1 MPLGAPITQAITN
14 GLGLAVEVVS
24 ARRQKSKQPAVVLTE
39 TTLGSSP
46 FSARETDP
54 PVQQEKDITE
64 PLDHGEVEYLPAI
77 SDLDIKDEDKYHD
90 AQESPTEE
98 DEQNWALDDAANALE
113 QPVSEESRQ
122 LSENNT
128 LSVKYGV
135 DGQPSLDSLVAI
147 VLSKCPPITYS
158 PPRLERPVII
168 PQRRPG
174 EAGRGFIRA
183 YAPVLAE
190 SGIPQETFISFLK
203 TFHRA
208 SQASPVLGVIYIS
221 AGIVGIVPHTATLVT
236 SIVVQVAVG
245 AAIELQKRQR
255 SNSFLDEMNEKI
267 FRPRGKYALIMTYK
281 PDATKAVQG
290 KETDI
295 SEMVYKRST
304 KDGFKFAKGKF
315 KRESGTTYAEVNV
328 PESAPL
334 VFPGLEQQSTELGQ
348 IHKVSSGK
356 QSQKFLADYY
366 DRRAQAIYVSRCFC
380 PDPPKM
386 LTRLIR

>member
-14 GLGLAVEVVS
+14 GLGIAVEIVS
-24 ARRQKSKQPAVVLTE
+24 ARRQKLKQPVVVLTQI
-39 TTLGSSP
+39 TSGSSP
-46 FSARETDP
+46 VSVRETDP
-54 PVQQEKDITE
+54 PVQQEKEISKTV
-64 PLDHGEVEYLPAI
+64 DHAEVETLPVI
-77 SDLDIKDEDKYHD
+77 SELDTDDEEKYHD
-90 AQESPTEE
+90 AEESHTEE

-113 QPVSEESRQ
+113 QPVIKEPRKS
-122 LSENNT
+122 SENST
-128 LSVKYGV
+128 ISISIKYGV

-147 VLSKCPPITYS
+147 VLSKCPPITYR
-158 PPRLERPVII
+158 PPFLKHPIII

-174 EAGRGFIRA
+174 AAGRGFIRA

-190 SGIPQETFISFLK
+190 SGIPQETFISLLK

-221 AGIVGIVPHTATLVT
+221 AGIVGLVPHTATMVT
-236 SIVVQVAVG
+236 SIVVQVAIG
-245 AAIELQKRQR
+245 AAMELQKRQR

-267 FRPRGKYALIMTYK
+267 FRPRGKYALVMTYK
-281 PDATKAVQG
+281 PDAKKAVQA
-290 KETDI
+290 KATDI

-315 KRESGTTYAEVNV
+315 KKESGTTYAEVNM

-334 VFPGLEQQSTELGQ
+334 VFPGLEQQSTEIGHIQ
-348 IHKVSSGK
+348 KVSSGK

-366 DRRAQAIYVSRCFC
+366 DRRAQAIYVG
-380 PDPPKM
+380 
-386 LTRLIR
+386 

>member
-14 GLGLAVEVVS
+14 GLGIAVEIVS
-24 ARRQKSKQPAVVLTE
+24 ARRQKSKQPVVVLTQ
-39 TTLGSSP
+39 TTSGSSP
-46 FSARETDP
+46 VSARETDP
-54 PVQQEKDITE
+54 PVQQEKDISGTV
-64 PLDHGEVEYLPAI
+64 DHGEVGFLPAI
-77 SDLDIKDEDKYHD
+77 SELDIKHKDKYHD

-98 DEQNWALDDAANALE
+98 DEQNWTLDDAANALK

-122 LSENNT
+122 SSENST
-128 LSVKYGV
+128 ISIKYGV
-135 DGQPSLDSLVAI
+135 DGRPSLDSLVAI
-147 VLSKCPPITYS
+147 VRSKCPPITYS
-158 PPRLERPVII
+158 PPCLKHPIII

-174 EAGRGFIRA
+174 AAGRGFIRA

-190 SGIPQETFISFLK
+190 NGIPQETFISFLK

-221 AGIVGIVPHTATLVT
+221 AGIVGLVPHTVTLVT

-245 AAIELQKRQR
+245 AAMELQKRQR

-290 KETDI
+290 KATDI

-315 KRESGTTYAEVNV
+315 KKESGTTYAEVNM

-334 VFPGLEQQSTELGQ
+334 VFPGLEKQSTELGQ
-348 IHKVSSGK
+348 IQKLSSGK
-356 QSQKFLADYY
+356 QIQKFLVDYY
-366 DRRAQAIYVSRCFC
+366 DRRAQAIYVTRCFC
-380 PDPPKM
+380 PDPP
-386 LTRLIR
+386 TC